1 MVQASYL
8 VTIPTGVAIGKI
20 LFNATDRSAAIC
32 FLVNTG
38 LVVVALVYAFFR
50 LKWKSASR
58 ASDTA
63 KVVEKSK
70 PFLCD
75 FFDRHHLIATVRAVA
90 RKRPGARRFYLWGL
104 LIAMAL
110 YTFHRGIKIIK
121 FKKTYSRINV
131 LSFIDESSLM
141 YLYTQLKFNFDLN
154 IYSNFRTYQSGIYV
168 LGN

>member
-20 LFNATDRSAAIC
+20 LYNATGRSVVIC

-38 LVVVALVYAFFR
+38 LVIASLVYAFFR
-50 LKWKSASR
+50 LKWKSANR

-75 FFDRHHLIATVRAVA
+75 FFDRHHLIATVRAIV
-90 RKRPGARRFYLWGL
+90 RKRPGARRAYLWGL

-110 YTFHRGIKIIK
+110 YTFHRGVNKNK
-121 FKKTYSRINV
+121 FKNAI
-131 LSFIDESSLM
+131 
-141 YLYTQLKFNFDLN
+141 
-154 IYSNFRTYQSGIYV
+154 
-168 LGN
+168 